1 MFQNPVQVGNIS
13 RPSTGRKYSKP
24 RCKSLPPPHLYSASV
39 LPKKALHKIN
49 PVNST
54 RKSNSRAQRRKSN
67 IQPRLTYTNNMS
79 QKPSRFSRLFSNDN
93 AFLRIM
99 AVGYDLI
106 ELNLLAL
113 LTSIPL
119 ISAGASLT
127 ALTAC
132 SWRMVRG
139 EDTYLTKQYVASL
152 KRDWKQSTI
161 LWLIIAF
168 VGVVMA
174 DDWLLLGSLSGSIRA
189 LLLAVMVIVGLL
201 AASVGLYS
209 FMLISR
215 YTNSLRGHI
224 TNAAA
229 LAVGFFPRTV
239 AMLLI
244 IAAWVALFIW
254 AGLYAAPI
262 FLLFGLSLP
271 VYVCA
276 WIYTPILKRLDSPS
290 KI

>member
-1 MFQNPVQVGNIS
+1 
-13 RPSTGRKYSKP
+13 
-24 RCKSLPPPHLYSASV
+24 
-39 LPKKALHKIN
+39 
-49 PVNST
+49 
-54 RKSNSRAQRRKSN
+54 
-67 IQPRLTYTNNMS
+67 MS

-99 AVGYDLI
+99 AVCYDLI
-106 ELNLLAL
+106 ELNLLTL

-119 ISAGASLT
+119 VSAGTSLT

-132 SWRMVRG
+132 SWHMVRG

-174 DDWLLLGSLSGSIRA
+174 GDWLLLGSLSGVTRT
-189 LLLAVMVIVGLL
+189 LLLAVMAIVGLL

-209 FMLISR
+209 FVLISR

-271 VYVCA
+271 AYVCA

>member
-1 MFQNPVQVGNIS
+1 
-13 RPSTGRKYSKP
+13 
-24 RCKSLPPPHLYSASV
+24 
-39 LPKKALHKIN
+39 
-49 PVNST
+49 
-54 RKSNSRAQRRKSN
+54 
-67 IQPRLTYTNNMS
+67 MS

-174 DDWLLLGSLSGSIRA
+174 GDWLLLSSLSGSIRA
-189 LLLAVMVIVGLL
+189 LLLAVMAIVGLL

-209 FMLISR
+209 FVLISR
-215 YTNSLRGHI
+215 YTNSLHGHI

-244 IAAWVALFIW
+244 IAAWVTLFIW

-271 VYVCA
+271 AYVCA